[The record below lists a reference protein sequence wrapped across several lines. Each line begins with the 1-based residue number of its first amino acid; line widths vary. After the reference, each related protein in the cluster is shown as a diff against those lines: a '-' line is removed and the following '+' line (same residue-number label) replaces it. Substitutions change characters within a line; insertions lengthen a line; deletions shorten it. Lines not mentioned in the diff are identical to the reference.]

1 MSNLWKVERSILSD
15 LKMIAVCEQKCTQA
29 ILEIIKLK
37 MITKRKAQLL
47 CFFQIN
53 CGWKNFELCN

>member
-37 MITKRKAQLL
+37 MIKKRKSPAFMFFSDQLWL
-47 CFFQIN
+47 E
-53 CGWKNFELCN
+53 KL